1 MIDKVTVIRTFG
13 LSKLWY
19 LLNFITLEEQDI
31 KDFECLT
38 FNYIWSNKVETIK
51 RETII
56 SEFKDGGL
64 NMVCI
69 RAKINMIIIRNLL
82 YIKLNISRPQYQ
94 FSVNWMKFY
103 FKDYLKNFNILPFVL
118 EKNRPKIYN
127 AML

>member
-1 MIDKVTVIRTFG
+1 MVSTEFHYFRGTRHKKF
-13 LSKLWY
+13 W
-19 LLNFITLEEQDI
+19 
-31 KDFECLT
+31 T

-82 YIKLNISRPQYQ
+82 YIKLNINRPQYQ
-94 FSVNWMKFY
+94 FSVYWMKFY
-103 FKDYLKNFNILPFVL
+103 FKEYLKNFNILPVGL

-127 AML
+127 SMLECSKEKIVWRKSEKNLW